1 MKFTA
6 ICALFVVAAI
16 GSPTPPPNVHSNVGR
31 TQRIPLNSK
40 SNAANGSRVFDPST
54 MWEQLGFVHRK
65 YSATMRAYERNT
77 GSPHSLSSR
86 FNIRSVA
93 KRDGNVPLVNY
104 YADLWYGD
112 IEMGTPPQ
120 KFTAVFDTGSSDL
133 FMPSDKCEV
142 TCDGHAQYDP
152 AASSS
157 ARDSGEPFL
166 LMYGAGETSGEEYV
180 DDVFVGG
187 YKAENQTVGA
197 ALVYSAEFN
206 KDISFPPDGL
216 SGLGFPEISEFGG
229 SPLFQTLYESGELPQ
244 SVIGFKLST
253 TPGASE
259 MVIGGTNASLYHSE
273 TLTYV
278 PVTDKGY
285 WQVVL
290 DGISRSGEEV
300 IESQAAPAIID
311 TGTTMVI
318 TSLPIAQSFYA
329 NIPGAKA
336 QSRGAVTYWTIPCD
350 TINRYVPTFT
360 LGGRDFI
367 VSAAAFNLGPDDL
380 SSDCMAGIAA
390 DSDMDFTIIGDVLL
404 TNCYTVFDYKN
415 ARVGFADLA

>member
-16 GSPTPPPNVHSNVGR
+16 GSPTPPPNVHSNMGR
-31 TQRIPLNSK
+31 TQRILLNSK
-40 SNAANGSRVFDPST
+40 SNAANGSRVFDSST

-86 FNIRSVA
+86 FNVHSVA

-104 YADLWYGD
+104 YADLWYG
-112 IEMGTPPQ
+112 EVEVGTPPQ

-133 FMPSDKCEV
+133 FIPSNKCPV
-142 TCDGHAQYDP
+142 TCDGHEQYDP

-157 ARDSGEPFL
+157 AKDSGEPFV
-166 LMYGAGETSGEEYV
+166 LMYGSGETSGEEYV

-187 YKAENQTVGA
+187 YKVEKQTVGA

-206 KDISFPPDGL
+206 KDVSFPPDGL
-216 SGLGFPEISEFGG
+216 SGLGFPEISEFEG
-229 SPLFQTLYESGELPQ
+229 SPLFQTLDESGKLPQ

-259 MVIGGTNASLYHSE
+259 MVIGGTNTSLYHSE

-278 PVTDKGY
+278 PVTKKGY
-285 WQVVL
+285 WQVVI

-300 IESQAAPAIID
+300 IESQAAAAIID
-311 TGTTMVI
+311 TGTTMII
-318 TSLPIAQSFYA
+318 TSLTIAQSFYA

-336 QSRGAVTYWTIPCD
+336 QTRGSVTYWTIPCNI
-350 TINRYVPTFT
+350 INLYVPTFT
-360 LGGRDFI
+360 FGGRPFI
-367 VSAAAFNLGPDDL
+367 VSAEAFNLGPDDL

-390 DSDMDFTIIGDVLL
+390 DSDMDFTIVGDVML
-404 TNCYTVFDYKN
+404 TNTYTVFDYTN
-415 ARVGFADLA
+415 ARVGFADLV